1 MDDAHFMPTEP
12 LQLVLVT
19 LELGLLAT
27 GAWLGWRILAR
38 PDARQRWLGT
48 NQLPAW
54 PITLGE
60 FAFLIIMLGLG
71 ALLTQSVLQ
80 ASVGRWIKHAADRDG
95 LQVLVY
101 GGGFHVGALLGWL
114 LFPLVRKTWYADYGT
129 LPPSAAPIV
138 SPPSPTLPWPRAA
151 LIAGGVMAISL
162 PLLGL
167 LSAGWNFL
175 LRSLGHATPPQDLLA
190 IFAET
195 RSPLVIAGMLLV
207 ACVIAPLSEELIF
220 RAGLYRYTRQQLGRP
235 AGLLIS
241 GVLFGLLHGNLAGFL
256 PLAVLG
262 GLLALAYEAT
272 GSLRVAVIAHGL
284 FNLNTIILILSGLT
298 PDA

>member
-1 MDDAHFMPTEP
+1 MPTEP
-12 LQLVLVT
+12 FQLVLVT

-27 GAWLGWRILAR
+27 GVGLGWRILAR

-48 NQLPAW
+48 NQLSAW

-60 FAFLIIMLGLG
+60 FAFLVVLVGLG
-71 ALLTQSVLQ
+71 AVLTQSVLQ
-80 ASVGRWIKHAADRDG
+80 TAFGSGIKQAVDRAG
-95 LQVLVY
+95 LEVLLY

-114 LFPLVRKTWYADYGT
+114 VFPFVRKTWYADYGT
-129 LPPSAAPIV
+129 LPPSPPPLTTPPAP
-138 SPPSPTLPWPRAA
+138 PLPWSRAA
-151 LIAGGVMAISL
+151 LIGAGVMIISL
-162 PLLGL
+162 PLLGA

-175 LRSLGHATPPQDLLA
+175 LRSLGHAAEPQDLLA

-195 RSPLVIAGMLLV
+195 RSPLVIAGMLTV
-207 ACVIAPLSEELIF
+207 ACVIAPLSEELLF
-220 RAGLYRYTRQQLGRP
+220 RAGLYRFTRQQLGRP

-241 GVLFGLLHGNLAGFL
+241 GALFGVLHGNLAGFL

-272 GSLRVAVIAHGL
+272 GSLRVVIIAHGL
-284 FNLNTIILILSGLT
+284 FNLNTILLILAGLT